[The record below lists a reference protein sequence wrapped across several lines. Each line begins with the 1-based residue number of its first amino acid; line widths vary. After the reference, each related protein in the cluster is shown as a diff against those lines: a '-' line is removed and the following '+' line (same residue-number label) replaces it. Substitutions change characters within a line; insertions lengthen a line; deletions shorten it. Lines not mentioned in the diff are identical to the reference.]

1 MLSILEKK
9 AKDKILNLKNE
20 NKEISKVLTENLNLQ
35 MELKDLIEAHEQLK
49 QSKDN
54 KIIYLILD
62 IIFILLININPIF
75 IIATLYATIAIFI
88 EKDNIKEIKK
98 FIENSDYKYYSQEGL
113 EREYNITENRTNK
126 IKKNIST
133 KKNKIK
139 EYSKIIKEIKHV
151 RDLEKNAN
159 DKNFEQL
166 EELYLA
172 VPALAF
178 NSKEEYKNYLSYE
191 DEKFKN
197 NIIKTKILSKKK

>member
-20 NKEISKVLTENLNLQ
+20 NKKISKVLTENLNLQ

-98 FIENSDYKYYSQEGL
+98 FIESSDYKYYSQEGL

-126 IKKNIST
+126 IKKNISN

-151 RDLEKNAN
+151 RDLEKNVN

-166 EELYLA
+166 EELYMA

-197 NIIKTKILSKKK
+197 DIIKTKILSKKK